1 MPILTKDCVNH
12 EILREIIT
20 QDYVKIQNNIEEFL
34 KDSVFKNKSDGVI
47 FGLSGGIDSV
57 LVAYLSAKIFGK
69 KALALVMPDSTVSP
83 SSETGDALKVI
94 GELGIDYK
102 LIDIDVIHKVYSNYL
117 EPEKLALGNLRARI
131 RANIIYYY
139 ANLKN
144 LLVLGTSDKSEYM
157 MGYFTKFGDGCADLL
172 PISNLYKTQIREFAK
187 ILKIPDNIITKKS
200 SPNLWKD
207 HNAEEEIGMSYEE
220 IDSVLYCVEKK
231 TSVDEITKI
240 TEIKKEFVEKIIQMY
255 ENSKHKRFPP
265 TSINEG

>member
-1 MPILTKDCVNH
+1 MPTSSKDYVNH

-20 QDYVKIQNNIEEFL
+20 QDYARIQNNIEEFL
-34 KDSVFKNKSDGVI
+34 KNSVLENKADGVI
-47 FGLSGGIDSV
+47 FGLSGGIDSAT
-57 LVAYLSAKIFGK
+57 VAYLSAKIFGK

-83 SSETGDALKVI
+83 SSETGDALKII
-94 GELGIDYK
+94 GDLGIDYK

-144 LLVLGTSDKSEYM
+144 LLVLGTSDKSEYSI
-157 MGYFTKFGDGCADLL
+157 GYFTKFGDGCADLL

-187 ILKIPDNIITKKS
+187 TLGIPDNIITKKS

-207 HNAEEEIGMSYEE
+207 HNAEDEIGINYEE
-220 IDSVLYCVEKK
+220 IDSILYCIEKRL
-231 TSVDEITKI
+231 SIDEIAKM
-240 TEIKKEFVEKIIQMY
+240 TEIKKEFVEKINLMH
-255 ENSKHKRFPP
+255 ENSKHKRLPP
-265 TSINEG
+265 VDINER